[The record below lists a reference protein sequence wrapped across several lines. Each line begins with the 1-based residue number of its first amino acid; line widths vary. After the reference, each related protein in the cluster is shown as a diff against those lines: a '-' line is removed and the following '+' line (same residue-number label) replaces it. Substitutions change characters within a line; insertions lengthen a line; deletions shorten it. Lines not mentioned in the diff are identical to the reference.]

1 MRVLHISQEYPTVY
15 YPQMGTFI
23 KQSIEALVSEGVDI
37 SLISPKP
44 FTFPFIGIPYHNYYY
59 LPKTETGNSYD
70 IHYPRYCYLIPKKY
84 LYPLTGS
91 SYRYF
96 VSKYCVSN
104 LKSSYDLMHAHFSYP
119 DGYGICELA
128 KKRHIPLV
136 ISSLGTNERKIAF
149 EDSLVSKR
157 IIDVLQKA
165 DSILAVSEDLVH
177 HILSL
182 GVDESKVNLVP
193 NGVDINIFRPTDR
206 KKARRI
212 LNLDEDCNIVLYVG
226 SLRQIKGVDYLIE
239 ASKQF
244 LGTKTTLLL
253 IGRDD
258 GLKRKLQIRAK
269 ELGISNN
276 IRFIN
281 QLHHEELPIWMSAAD
296 LLVLPSLSE
305 GRPNV
310 ILEAFSCGIPVVAS
324 NVGGIPE
331 LVVDK
336 KNGFLVEAR
345 DYSSLAE
352 KVIQLL
358 TNEELRLKMGSYA
371 RQSVIERDLTWKAH
385 ALQTKKIYANLLK
398 KD

>member
-1 MRVLHISQEYPTVY
+1 
-15 YPQMGTFI
+15 MGTFI

-44 FTFPFIGIPYHNYYY
+44 FTFPFVGIPYHNYYY
-59 LPKTETGNSYD
+59 LPKTETSNNYD

-96 VSKYCVSN
+96 VSKYCANN
-104 LKSSYDLMHAHFSYP
+104 LKSSYDLIHAHFSYP
-119 DGYGICELA
+119 DGYGICEFA
-128 KKRHIPLV
+128 KKRHVPLV
-136 ISSLGTNERKIAF
+136 ISSLGTNERKVAF
-149 EDSLVSKR
+149 ERSLVSKR
-157 IIDVLQKA
+157 IVDVLQKA

-177 HILSL
+177 HIFSL
-182 GVDESKVNLVP
+182 GVDESKVHFVP
-193 NGVDINIFRPTDR
+193 NGVDINIFKPIDR
-206 KKARRI
+206 KQARRV
-212 LNLDEDCNIVLYVG
+212 LNLDEDCDIVLYVG

-239 ASKQF
+239 ASKLF

-281 QLHHEELPIWMSAAD
+281 QLHHKELPIWMSAAD

-331 LVVDK
+331 LVIDK

-345 DYSSLAE
+345 DYNSIAE

-358 TNEELRLKMGSYA
+358 INEELRLKMGSYA

-385 ALQTKKIYANLLK
+385 ALRTKKIYANLLK